1 MSSITSRERAAWGV
15 SIPRAFTRDEKKLW
29 TKEEKAMYKAFELH
43 GKDQALKMMR
53 SYFARKKTEV
63 GDEDETFERGV
74 AMTCTLLNF
83 RKQVKDHDDTATAAE
98 ENSNKD
104 EKESPGT
111 EFGDDE
117 QRRFKEA
124 VAAIA
129 GLEDIE
135 ESAISITK
143 IADVADPKDSNR
155 LAVTFE
161 ITTSDGAGDATNDGK
176 TATSADHIA
185 DKLNAT
191 NRFISSLAKKQFPGV
206 QVVHPAEV
214 IGGARAA
221 KKARK
226 SMMAHL
232 YGDPS
237 ADQKGGHCEG
247 EKHKEAD

>member
-1 MSSITSRERAAWGV
+1 MSSITERERAAWGV
-15 SIPRAFTRDEKKLW
+15 SVPRAFTRDEKKLW

-53 SYFARKKTEV
+53 SYFARKKSEV

-74 AMTCTLLNF
+74 SMTCTLLNF
-83 RKQVKDHDDTATAAE
+83 RQQTKAAPLPDDDADGKNGVKATV
-98 ENSNKD
+98 
-104 EKESPGT
+104 PGT
-111 EFGDDE
+111 VFGDDE
-117 QRRFKEA
+117 QKRFKEA
-124 VAAIA
+124 IAAVA

-143 IADVADPKDSNR
+143 IADATDLKESQR
-155 LAVTFE
+155 LSVSFE
-161 ITTSDGAGDATNDGK
+161 ITTSDGVGDVHSEGK
-176 TATSADHIA
+176 AATSADQIA

-191 NRFISSLAKKQFPGV
+191 NRLISSLAEKKFPGV

-226 SMMAHL
+226 GMMAHL
-232 YGDPS
+232 YGDSS
-237 ADQKGGHCEG
+237 ADQKLGHSEG
-247 EKHKEAD
+247 EKHKEAE